1 MRLRVAAIPALA
13 VCLAGIPSLA
23 SADWEYP
30 YNHPARSGA
39 AELPVAG
46 TPEAHPVDLDQET
59 ARLNL
64 VAVTTADEPDA
75 PDASERKGGPPED
88 SEQTVAQAFGEPLPD
103 DGQTELLADIDRKV
117 VEVGRGDTLLGLL
130 VNAAVPRLDAH
141 DAIEALRS
149 VFDPRRLQV
158 GQEIAL
164 LFQQEAGSDRRF
176 VGLELEPDVDRAVS
190 VARLDGD
197 AYEAVS
203 IDKELQRRKAAAA
216 AVIDSSLFEA
226 GASVGVP
233 IPVMAAMIRAY
244 SYDVDFQ
251 RDIQPG
257 DEFQVMYE
265 RYFTDSGAAARD
277 GDILYAALTLDGR
290 RMELFRY
297 KTRDGVV
304 DYFNR
309 QGESIRKALLR
320 TPIDGARVSSKFGMR
335 KHPVLGFSKMH
346 AGMDFAAPSG
356 TPIYAAGDGVVE
368 EIGGKGS
375 YGNYIR
381 IKHNQQMAT
390 AYAHLSKFGP
400 DMRRGGR
407 VKQGDIIGYVGST
420 GRSTGPHLHYEVLRG
435 GRQVNPMSVDL
446 PTGIALQG
454 TELAAFKRHVEESDQ
469 QFAANLQSAAQVAQT
484 AGMIGDDHPQSCRG
498 ERSC

>member
-39 AELPVAG
+39 AERLPSG
-46 TPEAHPVDLDQET
+46 TPAAHPVDLDQEI

-64 VAVTTADEPDA
+64 VSATTADEPDA
-75 PDASERKGGPPED
+75 PDRED
-88 SEQTVAQAFGEPLPD
+88 APSKNAGQAVAQAMGEPLPD

-130 VNAAVPRLDAH
+130 VDAAVPRLDAH

-164 LFQQEAGSDRRF
+164 LFQREAGSDRRF
-176 VGLELEPDVDRAVS
+176 VGLELEPGVDRAVS
-190 VARLDGD
+190 VARLEGD

-203 IDKELQRRKAAAA
+203 IDKELQRRKAAAS

-277 GDILYAALTLDGR
+277 GDILYAALTLGGR

-420 GRSTGPHLHYEVLRG
+420 GRSTGPHLHYEVLRN

-454 TELAAFKRHVEESDQ
+454 AELAAFRRHVDESDR
-469 QFAANLQSAAQVAQT
+469 QFVANLQSAAQVAQT
-484 AGMIGDDHPQSCRG
+484 AGGIGDDHPQSCRG

>member
-13 VCLAGIPSLA
+13 VCLAGVPTFAL
-23 SADWEYP
+23 ADWEYP
-30 YNHPARSGA
+30 YNAPIDTSRLSS
-39 AELPVAG
+39 P
-46 TPEAHPVDLDQET
+46 TPQPPVDLDQEA

-64 VAVTTADEPDA
+64 TAATSTAEEAETPLVADADSD
-75 PDASERKGGPPED
+75 DGGQ
-88 SEQTVAQAFGEPLPD
+88 SVAKALNEPLPD
-103 DGQTELLADIDRKV
+103 EGQTELLADIDRKV

-130 VNAAVPRLDAH
+130 VNASVPRLDAH

-164 LFQQEAGSDRRF
+164 LFQQESGTDRRF
-176 VGLELEPDVDRAVS
+176 VGMELQPDVDRAVS
-190 VARLDGD
+190 VARLEGD

-203 IDKELQRRKAAAA
+203 VDKELRRHQAAAS

-251 RDIQPG
+251 RDVQPG

-265 RYFTDSGAAARD
+265 RYLTDKGASARD
-277 GDILYAALTLDGR
+277 GDILYAALTLGGR
-290 RMELFRY
+290 RMDLYRY
-297 KTRDGVV
+297 KTRDGIV

-309 QGESIRKALLR
+309 RGESIRKALLR

-335 KHPVLGFSKMH
+335 RHPVLGFSKMH

-356 TPIYAAGDGVVE
+356 TPIYAAGNGVIE

-390 AYAHLSKFGP
+390 AYAHLSKFGSGL
-400 DMRRGGR
+400 RRGGR
-407 VKQGDIIGYVGST
+407 VQQGDIIGYVGTT

-446 PTGIALQG
+446 PTGVALQG
-454 TELAAFKRHVEESDQ
+454 RELVAFQRHVEDTDR
-469 QFAANLQSAAQVAQT
+469 QFAENLQSAAQVAQT
-484 AGMIGDDHPQSCRG
+484 AAASGDEPHPEACRG

>member
-1 MRLRVAAIPALA
+1 VRLGVAAIPALA
-13 VCLAGIPSLA
+13 LCLASVPSIA
-23 SADWEYP
+23 FAGWEYP
-30 YNHPARSGA
+30 YSHPTRSLIDA
-39 AELPVAG
+39 APAATQTEPALADLDNEAAKPHSAKTA
-46 TPEAHPVDLDQET
+46 TPEDAVEGTGAPVEET
-59 ARLNL
+59 STLA
-64 VAVTTADEPDA
+64 EA
-75 PDASERKGGPPED
+75 PDDSLPE
-88 SEQTVAQAFGEPLPD
+88 E
-103 DGQTELLADIDRKV
+103 GQTEALANLDREV

-130 VNAAVPRLDAH
+130 VNAAVPKIDAH

-176 VGLELEPDVDRAVS
+176 MGLELEPDAERAVS
-190 VARLDGD
+190 VARVEGEG
-197 AYEAVS
+197 YEAAT
-203 IDKELQRRKAAAA
+203 IDKALERRNTAAA

-265 RYFTDSGAAARD
+265 RYFTDAGAAARD
-277 GDILYAALTLDGR
+277 GDILYAALTLGGKQ
-290 RMELFRY
+290 MELYRY
-297 KTRDGVV
+297 KTRDGIV

-335 KHPVLGFSKMH
+335 RHPILGFSKMH
-346 AGMDFAAPSG
+346 AGMDFAAPVG
-356 TPIYAAGDGVVE
+356 TPIYAAGDGVVD
-368 EIGGKGS
+368 EIGPKNG
-375 YGNYIR
+375 YGNYVR
-381 IKHNQQMAT
+381 VKHNQQIET
-390 AYAHLSKFGP
+390 AYAHLSKFGGGV
-400 DMRRGGR
+400 RRGGR
-407 VKQGDIIGYVGST
+407 VQQGDIIGYVGTT

-435 GRQVNPMSVDL
+435 GRQINPMSIDL
-446 PTGIALQG
+446 PTGVALEG
-454 TELAAFKRHVEESDQ
+454 RELAAFKHHVEETDR
-469 QFAANLQSAAQVAQT
+469 QFAASLQSSQQVAQSVSANGEAEQHSDT
-484 AGMIGDDHPQSCRG
+484 CRG
-498 ERSC
+498 DRPC

>member
-1 MRLRVAAIPALA
+1 VPN
-13 VCLAGIPSLA
+13 LA
-23 SADWEYP
+23 SASWDYP
-30 YNHPARSGA
+30 YNHPTRSLVDA
-39 AELPVAG
+39 APAAA
-46 TPEAHPVDLDQET
+46 TPRIALVDLDSEAAKLQPVKVAT
-59 ARLNL
+59 AED
-64 VAVTTADEPDA
+64 TADDIGA
-75 PDASERKGGPPED
+75 PVEETSTLPEALD
-88 SEQTVAQAFGEPLPD
+88 ESLPEE
-103 DGQTELLADIDRKV
+103 GQTEALADLDRKV

-130 VNAAVPRLDAH
+130 VNAAVPRIDAH

-176 VGLELEPDVDRAVS
+176 MGLELEPDAERAVS
-190 VARLDGD
+190 VARIEGDG
-197 AYEAVS
+197 YEAVS
-203 IDKELQRRKAAAA
+203 VDKALERRKTAAA

-265 RYFTDSGAAARD
+265 RYFTDNGAAARD
-277 GDILYAALTLDGR
+277 GDILYAALTLGGKQ
-290 RMELFRY
+290 MELYRY

-335 KHPVLGFSKMH
+335 RHPILGFSKMH
-346 AGMDFAAPSG
+346 AGMDFAAPTG
-356 TPIYAAGDGVVE
+356 TPIYAAGNGVIE
-368 EIGGKGS
+368 EIGPKSGF
-375 YGNYIR
+375 GNYVR
-381 IKHNQQMAT
+381 VKHNQQIAT
-390 AYAHLSKFGP
+390 AYAHLSKFGQG
-400 DMRRGGR
+400 MRRGGQ
-407 VKQGDIIGYVGST
+407 VQQGDIIGYVGTT

-435 GRQVNPMSVDL
+435 GRQINPMSVEL
-446 PTGIALQG
+446 PSGIALEG
-454 TELAAFKRHVEESDQ
+454 RELAAFKHHVEETNR
-469 QFAANLQSAAQVAQT
+469 QFIASLQSSQQVAQSVST
-484 AGMIGDDHPQSCRG
+484 NGEADHSDACRA

>member
-1 MRLRVAAIPALA
+1 V
-13 VCLAGIPSLA
+13 PSLA
-23 SADWEYP
+23 SAGWEYP
-30 YNHPARSGA
+30 YNHPTRSPVDA
-39 AELPVAG
+39 APAAATTEPAL
-46 TPEAHPVDLDQET
+46 VDLDKEAATQHPVKAASARDAVEDTGSPAGET
-59 ARLNL
+59 TKLAKAL
-64 VAVTTADEPDA
+64 DEA
-75 PDASERKGGPPED
+75 LPE
-88 SEQTVAQAFGEPLPD
+88 E
-103 DGQTELLADIDRKV
+103 GQTEALADLDRRV

-130 VNAAVPRLDAH
+130 VNASVPKIDAH

-176 VGLELEPDVDRAVS
+176 MGLELEPDAERAVS
-190 VARLDGD
+190 VARVEGEG
-197 AYEAVS
+197 YEAVTV
-203 IDKELQRRKAAAA
+203 DKALERRKTAAA

-251 RDIQPG
+251 RDIQSG

-265 RYFTDSGAAARD
+265 RYFTEGGAAARD
-277 GDILYAALTLDGR
+277 GDILYAGLTLGGKQ
-290 RMELFRY
+290 MELFRY

-335 KHPVLGFSKMH
+335 RHPIMGFSKMH
-346 AGMDFAAPSG
+346 AGMDFAAPVG
-356 TPIYAAGDGVVE
+356 TPIYAAGNGVIE
-368 EIGGKGS
+368 DIGPKNG
-375 YGNYIR
+375 YGNYVR
-381 IKHNQQMAT
+381 VKHNQQIET
-390 AYAHLSKFGP
+390 AYAHLSKFGE

-407 VKQGDIIGYVGST
+407 VQQGDIIGYVGTT

-435 GRQVNPMSVDL
+435 GRQINPMSVDL
-446 PTGIALQG
+446 PTGVALEG
-454 TELAAFKRHVEESDQ
+454 RELADFKRHVEETDR
-469 QFAANLQSAAQVAQT
+469 QFAASLQSSQQVAQSVG
-484 AGMIGDDHPQSCRG
+484 ANGEAEHSDACRG
-498 ERSC
+498 DKPC